1 MLAVTASAAT
11 INITPTS
18 YSSTPL
24 NQAVDAANANDTI
37 VLAAGTYV
45 ETSGSGYIN
54 FNKNVVIKAA
64 DESEVIIDL
73 RVPMTIQSGAR
84 AEIIGL
90 KFDATHLYQASWY
103 THIIYADDA
112 SENNRLIF
120 EGCEFYNDTIVN
132 SAIYCASNRKLDS
145 CVVNNCKFHDIARSC
160 MFFENAE
167 MIGVSVTN
175 STFYNITNPRD
186 YYSAG
191 VIDPRGTTTKL
202 LVDHCTFYNCEV
214 RNTDYGVVKVQN
226 STNAVVSNCIF
237 AMPSTYA
244 QRAIHMKA
252 GNTVNNSLVYNYT
265 ASTNGIHYNVTPTN
279 SHFVDPLFTDA
290 ANDDFSFN
298 KTSPAYFTGANWSHI
313 GDPRWFP
320 AEPEGIDLPAAST
333 DEAVTLNNANIE
345 AKHPAVTC
353 DGDGYYDMSYA
364 SDIRWTAWTV
374 NINPIVYDIS
384 AFVSCNTGWHPDLYL
399 YDLTT
404 GAEIASRSEEYH
416 GSTEGASFD
425 LGEWDLTSV
434 NAGKYLLV
442 AKNNYS
448 GSHLKLKSLT
458 LSYVGGAVQDISSDA
473 NTTLNVADA
482 WFTSGA
488 TRAEGQITYES
499 WNSADSWV
507 KWNIATTETK
517 FYDLTL
523 NFSSDNAHSMAVNI
537 YEDEEASPVATV
549 SESWT
554 DTHGT
559 LTLTDRVNL
568 VGGKNYI
575 VKVTNPTGG
584 SHAKVTSVVFAPVVA
599 TATELPGTL
608 AFNNAVLSEKAF
620 IQDGMLYFNEIGD
633 TDPRGQWAQWEVTT
647 DHNGLFLF
655 TMGVT
660 SDNGQDYKITIK
672 DDSENVLD
680 YYETSFNS
688 GDKTVKHYFALE
700 TGSYFVKVENT
711 RSYSKGHLTSLVVTE
726 PDDIVVIDETE
737 ASMSVLNAENR
748 QGNKNYQIIR
758 TIVPGMYN
766 TICLPFDLTN
776 AELKAAFGSD
786 VVLKEMESATVEAG
800 DFVLN
805 LNFKEATS
813 VRRCRPYLIKTSRNI
828 VNPVF
833 GDVEVKIDDASEYIT
848 TGTNANFV
856 STLIKG
862 TIPASEN
869 NLFLGAN
876 NTLYFPTVDMPILG
890 MRAYFVIHDAPSGAV
905 KRARIIEREQIITDV
920 ELVAEQPNAKSQK
933 ILRDGQLIIIRD
945 GNMYNVMGAKLQ

>member
-1 MLAVTASAAT
+1 MRKLFLLISILALSIVANATT
-11 INITPTS
+11 ININTETS
-18 YSSTPL
+18 
-24 NQAVDAANANDTI
+24 DALRKALTSANDGDEI
-37 VLAAGTYV
+37 IMAAGTYV
-45 ETSGSGYIN
+45 ESPTNYIA
-54 FNKNVVIKAA
+54 FASKGVVVRAA
-64 DESEVIIDL
+64 DGANVIL
-73 RVPMTIQSGAR
+73 KPHVPVTLSGGAR
-84 AEIIGL
+84 AEFRGIKIDVSEL
-90 KFDATHLYQASWY
+90 CSVNDYSHL
-103 THIIYADDA
+103 IYPSDNAA
-112 SENNRLIF
+112 NNRLVLD
-120 EGCEFYNDTIVN
+120 GCEIYGFDLN
-132 SAIYCASNRKLDS
+132 SSLINCGSDKKLDVVSIANCYFHNIKKS
-145 CVVNNCKFHDIARSC
+145 CLFIESTGAINIS
-160 MFFENAE
+160 
-167 MIGVSVTN
+167 ISN
-175 STFYNITNPRD
+175 STFADITTVANS
-186 YYSAG
+186 YYAG
-191 VIDPRGTTTKL
+191 VIDSRATSGSFS
-202 LVDHCTFYNCEV
+202 VDHCTFYNV
-214 RNTDYGVVKVQN
+214 QVMSTDYAAIGKVKDSGKGIHGDVQQN
-226 STNAVVSNCIF
+226 NCIF
-237 AMPSTYA
+237 A
-244 QRAIHMKA
+244 
-252 GNTVNNSLVYNYT
+252 
-265 ASTNGIHYNVTPTN
+265 
-279 SHFVDPLFTDA
+279 DPLFTDA
-290 ANDDFSFN
+290 ANGDFSYAGN
-298 KTSPAYFTGANWSHI
+298 WNTMSISPAREAGTDGSDL
-313 GDPRWFP
+313 GDPRWY
-320 AEPEGIDLPAAST
+320 T
-333 DEAVTLNNANIE
+333 DETLPSTSFATAYDLLGTKAQLKGNIRLNASNHIEYYNNSENGTAKWKLQVGRICRVSAVVDVEAGCTSGRQLTLTVKDADGNTVATLAQAAVTYNDA
-345 AKHPAVTC
+345 
-353 DGDGYYDMSYA
+353 
-364 SDIRWTAWTV
+364 DI
-374 NINPIVYDIS
+374 N
-384 AFVSCNTGWHPDLYL
+384 
-399 YDLTT
+399 
-404 GAEIASRSEEYH
+404 
-416 GSTEGASFD
+416 
-425 LGEWDLTSV
+425 LGEIVFEKTGDYSFILTNST
-434 NAGKYLLV
+434 
-442 AKNNYS
+442 
-448 GSHLKLKSLT
+448 SHSSAILEKITLT
-458 LSYVGGAVQDISSDA
+458 YEGGAVKNIATDA

-482 WFTSGA
+482 WFSGCTRDNEKTYIQYPSSETS
-488 TRAEGQITYES
+488 
-499 WNSADSWV
+499 SAWI
-507 KWNIATTETK
+507 KWNIATSETK
-517 FYDLTL
+517 YYDLTV
-523 NFSSDNAHSMAVNI
+523 NVNTDYAHGFTIAI
-537 YEDEEASPVATV
+537 YEDEEAEPVASVTEGSYV
-549 SESWT
+549 NTTGDGLALEI
-554 DTHGT
+554 G
-559 LTLTDRVNL
+559 RVNL
-568 VGGKNYI
+568 VGGKNYV
-575 VKVTNPTGG
+575 VKVTNAPSG
-584 SHAKVTSVVFAPVVA
+584 SQAKVTSVVFAPVVA

-876 NTLYFPTVDMPILG
+876 NTLYFPTVDMEILG

-933 ILRDGQLIIIRD
+933 ILRGGQLIIIRD

>member
-1 MLAVTASAAT
+1 M
-11 INITPTS
+11 
-18 YSSTPL
+18 
-24 NQAVDAANANDTI
+24 
-37 VLAAGTYV
+37 AAGTY
-45 ETSGSGYIN
+45 EESESISLDKEIT
-54 FNKNVVIKAA
+54 IKAA
-64 DESEVIIDL
+64 DGASPIVKPVGNFAISNGVEV
-73 RVPMTIQSGAR
+73 TIQN
-84 AEIIGL
+84 I
-90 KFDATHLYQASWY
+90 KFDGSDQRGVSNF
-103 THIIYADDA
+103 IYAADNEA
-112 SENNRLIF
+112 NNLTV
-120 EGCEFYNDTIVN
+120 EGCEFYSFSNKVIHAASDKKLVCTVEDCYFRSN
-132 SAIYCASNRKLDS
+132 TNLCIY
-145 CVVNNCKFHDIARSC
+145 I
-160 MFFENAE
+160 ENTVAANLK
-167 MIGVSVTN
+167 ISN
-175 STFYNITNPRD
+175 STFADINATGI
-186 YYSAG
+186 SAG
-191 VIDPRGTTTKL
+191 VVDTKTASGVVR
-202 LVDHCTFYNCEV
+202 VDHCTFYDCKAK
-214 RNTDYGVVKVQN
+214 NTDYGVIGHN
-226 STNAVVSNCIF
+226 GSFTSDFTVSNCIF
-237 AMPSTYA
+237 AWGTTYDK
-244 QRAIHMKA
+244 RATYLPA
-252 GNTVNNSLVYNYT
+252 GTAVTNCLTYNTSKDTEYWGHHSGPT
-265 ASTNGIHYNVTPTN
+265 FTNCTLK
-279 SHFVDPLFTDA
+279 DPLF
-290 ANDDFSFN
+290 NDLVNNNYTYD
-298 KTSPAYFTGANWSHI
+298 ANWSTGSVSPAFGTATDGSNL
-313 GDPRWFP
+313 GDPRWDSDNEVIP
-320 AEPEGIDLPAAST
+320 SSSIVSSYDLLPTKAQLTGDVELNASNHIKYKST
-333 DEAVTLNNANIE
+333 ATPGT
-345 AKHPAVTC
+345 AKWKLHVDRAC
-353 DGDGYYDMSYA
+353 M
-364 SDIRWTAWTV
+364 
-374 NINPIVYDIS
+374 IS
-384 AFVSCNTGWHPDLYL
+384 AVVDQETGNTSGCQYT
-399 YDLTT
+399 LTVKDADGNT
-404 GAEIASRSEEYH
+404 VAAPAQPSATYNADDINLPGTITISAAGDYTFILTNSKSSSAS
-416 GSTEGASFD
+416 ALD
-425 LGEWDLTSV
+425 
-434 NAGKYLLV
+434 KII
-442 AKNNYS
+442 
-448 GSHLKLKSLT
+448 
-458 LSYVGGAVQDISSDA
+458 LSYFGGAVQTIATDA

-482 WFTSGA
+482 WYITGGS
-488 TRAEGQITYES
+488 RAEGQITYES

-507 KWNIATTETK
+507 KWNIATSETK

-559 LTLTDRVNL
+559 LTLTDRVTL
-568 VGGKNYI
+568 IGGKNYI

-608 AFNNAVLSEKAF
+608 AFNNAVLSKKAF

-890 MRAYFVIHDAPSGAV
+890 MRAYFVIHDAPAGAV